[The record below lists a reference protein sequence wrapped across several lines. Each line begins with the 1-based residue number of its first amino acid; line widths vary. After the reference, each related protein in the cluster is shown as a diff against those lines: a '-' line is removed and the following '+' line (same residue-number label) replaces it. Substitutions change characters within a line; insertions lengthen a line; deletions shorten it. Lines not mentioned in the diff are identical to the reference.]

1 MNYLLILGLLT
12 PLALGANPHDHQS
25 PIGNYMP
32 VANEKTSLTLLYQNN
47 LNASDD
53 SNHVGAILLDRMH
66 QYDIRE
72 ACQEIGETMISNGT
86 LEEHKED
93 FKHLFSYLVH
103 SGRANSTNSYYIRN
117 GLLSVTQGSDKFQVL
132 PYPGRDFKLPVLCT
146 QSGAR
151 SSAVSSPAASKHA
164 TRSTE
169 LRIESEGISYV
180 GSRDQKSFR
189 FLGIPYADVPQRF
202 AYAVPHSPRAKAIR
216 ATKYGPSCAQARGG
230 SEDCLFLN
238 IQTPYLP
245 RKNSKEGLK
254 PVLFWIHGGDFT
266 DGSGADSLT
275 DGGNLASREDIVVVT
290 FNYRL
295 STLGFLAVPGTDL
308 QGNYGLGDQVLAL
321 EWTAKNIAQ
330 FGGDPD
336 RITIVGEFAGAA
348 SVRALLD
355 SNPASGLFHGA
366 VAMSNLG
373 GGIGLGRKN
382 DFATPFSSYLTIEES
397 YNSTGKQVLV
407 EAGCAKGTPEQ
418 QVACLRDVPASRLVG
433 LDSVA
438 GHIVQDGH
446 YVNSK
451 EINLLRASWK
461 HPGIPV
467 IFGNT
472 ANDGASFCQYPP
484 ASIKTPLEGVQIALG
499 IDETHARK
507 IMDSGLFPYRDTG
520 NMTLDSFNVAQRVA
534 TDLRV
539 RCVNQATAFA
549 GSTSGR
555 FKPAY
560 YYQMERTTGGR
571 DPNHVGGPKATSDFP
586 NGDPELPYFRLHG
599 SDLPWIF
606 GNLEAIRDRLDLRS
620 VELVSAY
627 FAEFVRSGQPNP
639 STDYLQARGY
649 SGVLEAVNNFDRW
662 EEVSHLEG
670 PMQRLDFPS
679 ARSTFQDI
687 EQCEFLGYPMTHYFR
702 WT

>member
-1 MNYLLILGLLT
+1 MKYSVL
-12 PLALGANPHDHQS
+12 LALVPLVLGSNSHVHQS
-25 PIGNYMP
+25 PIGNHYVP
-32 VANEKTSLTLLYQNN
+32 VVNEKTSLTLLYQNN

-72 ACQEIGETMISNGT
+72 ACQEIGETMISNQT
-86 LEEHKED
+86 LEDHKDD

-117 GLLSVTQGSDKFQVL
+117 GLLSVTRDSDQFQVL

-146 QSGAR
+146 QSA
-151 SSAVSSPAASKHA
+151 STNSLSAPADRKHA
-164 TRSTE
+164 TQSGE
-169 LRIESEGISYV
+169 LRIVSEGNSYI
-180 GSRDQKSFR
+180 GFRDQKSFR
-189 FLGIPYADVPQRF
+189 FLGIPYADLPERF
-202 AYAVPHSPRAKAIR
+202 AYSTLYSPKSKTIH
-216 ATKYGPSCAQARGG
+216 ATKYGASCAQARGG

-238 IQTPYLP
+238 VQTPYIP

-266 DGSGADSLT
+266 DGSGADSVT

-308 QGNYGLGDQVLAL
+308 QGNYGLSDQILAL

-330 FGGDPD
+330 FGGDPN

-355 SNPASGLFHGA
+355 SNPASGKFHGA
-366 VAMSNLG
+366 IAMSNLG
-373 GGIGLGRKN
+373 GGIGLGHES
-382 DFATPFSSYLTIEES
+382 DFSTPYSSYMTIEES
-397 YNSTGKQVLV
+397 YNATGKQVLV
-407 EAGCAKGTPEQ
+407 EAGCTTGTPEQ
-418 QVACLRDVPASRLVG
+418 QVACLRRAPASTLVG
-433 LDSVA
+433 LDSVSR
-438 GHIVQDGH
+438 HIVQDGH
-446 YVNSK
+446 YVNSR
-451 EINLLRASWK
+451 ELNLLRVSGK
-461 HPGIPV
+461 HPSIPV
-467 IFGNT
+467 MLGNT

-484 ASIKTPLEGVQIALG
+484 ATIKTPLEGIQIALG
-499 IDETHARK
+499 IDEIHARK
-507 IMDSGLFPYRDTG
+507 IMDSGLFPYQDTG

-549 GSTSGR
+549 GATSGR
-555 FKPAY
+555 FKPSY
-560 YYQMERTTGGR
+560 YYQMERTVAGR
-571 DPNHVGGPKATSDFP
+571 DPNRLGGPQATADYP
-586 NGDPELPYFRLHG
+586 HGDPELPYFRLHG
-599 SDLPWIF
+599 SDLPWVF
-606 GNLEAIRDRLDLRS
+606 GNLETIRDRLDLRS

-627 FAEFVRSGQPNP
+627 FAEFIRSGQPNP
-639 STDYLQARGY
+639 SNDYLQARGY
-649 SGVLEAVNNFDRW
+649 SGALEAINHLDRW

-679 ARSTFQDI
+679 ARTTFQDM

-702 WT
+702 WS